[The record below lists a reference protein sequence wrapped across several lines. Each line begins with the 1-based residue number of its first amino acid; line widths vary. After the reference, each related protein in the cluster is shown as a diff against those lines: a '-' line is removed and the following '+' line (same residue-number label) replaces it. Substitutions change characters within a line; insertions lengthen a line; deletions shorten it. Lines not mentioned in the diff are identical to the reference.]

1 MRDPVG
7 SPMPGRRGDRRLS
20 LKGRNNVN
28 HLPKHRP
35 PLHPGEILL
44 EEFIKLHGLTL
55 TEAAKRLR
63 VERVRLSEIVNG
75 RRGITPNMALR
86 LERLFGASAAF
97 WLGMQQDHDLWD
109 KLHSPGAGIEAE
121 N

>member
-1 MRDPVG
+1 MAPHQT
-7 SPMPGRRGDRRLS
+7 RLP
-20 LKGRNNVN
+20 RN
-28 HLPKHRP
+28 RA

-44 EEFIKLHGLTL
+44 EEFIRPHGLTL

-75 RRGITPNMALR
+75 RRGVTPNTALR

-97 WLGMQQDHDLWD
+97 WLGMQQDHDLWHE
-109 KLHSPGAGIEAE
+109 LHSGAMEEVERIEPLHRAA
-121 N
+121 